1 MRYGADYPNPG
12 YEAKNNGKSAP
23 NAPYAPYAPIAYCLL
38 PIAYCLLPI
47 ATPYSLMKTSL
58 AKYWTLNYINRLGQ
72 HQTKPIEKAKEFISA
87 QALTLSTGE
96 DTIDQALISR
106 LWERYHSQDED
117 LELAEVCLRCLVS
130 QQIKEVCYQLVE
142 QFGQQHNFTMDD
154 LMPLVLD
161 RYHEGD
167 QGHKLD
173 ENKSLITYT
182 LKTFDPDKSSLFAWT
197 KRLVKTNKEVKR
209 FLLYYGIEQVTD
221 WLLLKQTTPGKLHRI
236 ISEFHQLTAQ
246 EINHYREL
254 LESYQ
259 RIYVS
264 QLQAERN
271 QINQQRQQQGLGKL
285 TTPYPIPTKEQLQL
299 IGKLSPEAVLTELQT
314 LAQLIRDYKR
324 NHGRNVPTQAL
335 GKFEHQLAADDTSN
349 NQEENEVLAAYDQL
363 LQDCL
368 TTAIQD
374 VIQNRVTYLSRQQKP
389 KHQQFLEALDLFHCH
404 HVTMTKIAAQIGFTA
419 QYQVSRLL
427 DLKAFRA
434 DIARRTSVRLHHQ
447 LVELGQAYASAQEV
461 KELDKRIS
469 QFVEEAINQ
478 IMTAARKE
486 TFVKNQY
493 KLSSNF
499 SRTLCELLNK
509 GVGSRESGIGNRES
523 GEEKGS
529 RE

>member
-1 MRYGADYPNPG
+1 MPLTY
-12 YEAKNNGKSAP
+12 S
-23 NAPYAPYAPIAYCLL
+23 LL
-38 PIAYCLLPI
+38 P
-47 ATPYSLMKTSL
+47 TPYSLMKTSL

-72 HQTKPIEKAKEFISA
+72 HQTKPIEEAKEFISA
-87 QALTLSTGE
+87 QALTLSTDE

-106 LWERYHSQDED
+106 LWQRYHTQDDD

-130 QQIKEVCYQLVE
+130 HQIKEVCYQLVE
-142 QFGQQHNFTMDD
+142 QFGQQHNFTIND
-154 LMPLVLD
+154 LLPLVLD
-161 RYHEGD
+161 RYPEGE
-167 QGHKLD
+167 QGHKLGGD
-173 ENKSLITYT
+173 NSRTSYT
-182 LKTFDPDKSSLFAWT
+182 LQTFDPNKSSLFSWT
-197 KRLVKTNKEVKR
+197 KRLVKTHREVKL

-236 ISEFHQLTAQ
+236 LSEFHQLTAQ

-259 RIYVS
+259 TVYVR

-285 TTPYPIPTKEQLQL
+285 TTPYPIPRKEQLEL
-299 IGKLSPEAVLTELQT
+299 ITTLGSSIGKLSPEAVLTDLQR
-314 LAQLIRDYKR
+314 LAQLIRDYKKNR
-324 NHGRNVPTQAL
+324 GRNVPTQAL

-349 NQEENEVLAAYDQL
+349 NQEEDEVLAAYDQL

-368 TTAIQD
+368 TTAIQE
-374 VIQNRVTYLSRQQKP
+374 VIQNRVAYLSRQQKP
-389 KHQQFLEALDLFHCH
+389 RHQQFLEALYLFHCK
-404 HVTMTKIAAQIGFTA
+404 HVTMTKIAVQIGLTA

-434 DIARRTSVRLHHQ
+434 DIARRTSIRLHQQ
-447 LVELGQAYASAQEV
+447 LVELGQAYASAQDV

-469 QFVEEAINQ
+469 QFVEEEINQ
-478 IMTAARKE
+478 IMTAAMKE

-499 SRTLCELLNK
+499 SRTLCELLKK
-509 GVGSRESGIGNRES
+509 GIGSRESGIGNRES

>member
-1 MRYGADYPNPG
+1 MVLCPG
-12 YEAKNNGKSAP
+12 RLLYIAFPSKREIYLNFIPDSRLP
-23 NAPYAPYAPIAYCLL
+23 TPDSRFPI
-38 PIAYCLLPI
+38 PD
-47 ATPYSLMKTSL
+47 SLMKTSL

-72 HQTKPIEKAKEFISA
+72 HQTKPIEEAKEFISA

-96 DTIDQALISR
+96 DTIDHALISR
-106 LWERYHSQDED
+106 LWQRYHTQDDD

-130 QQIKEVCYQLVE
+130 HQIKEVCYQLVE

-154 LMPLVLD
+154 LLPLVLD
-161 RYHEGD
+161 RYPEPD
-167 QGHKLD
+167 QGHKLGGD
-173 ENKSLITYT
+173 NFIITYS
-182 LKTFDPDKSSLFAWT
+182 LQTFDPDKSSLFSWT
-197 KRLVKTNKEVKR
+197 KRLVKTHREVKQ
-209 FLLYYGIEQVTD
+209 FLLYHGIEQVTD
-221 WLLLKQTTPGKLHRI
+221 WLLLKQTTPGKLNRI
-236 ISEFHQLTAQ
+236 LSEFHQLTDQ

-259 RIYVS
+259 TVYVR

-299 IGKLSPEAVLTELQT
+299 IGQLSPEAVLTDLQR

-324 NHGRNVPTQAL
+324 NRGRNVPTQAL

-349 NQEENEVLAAYDQL
+349 NQEEDEVLAAYDQL

-368 TTAIQD
+368 TTAIQE
-374 VIQNRVTYLSRQQKP
+374 VIQNRVTYLSRKQKP
-389 KHQQFLEALDLFHCH
+389 RHQQFLEALDLFQCQ
-404 HVTMTKIAAQIGFTA
+404 HVTMTKIAAQIGLTA

-461 KELDKRIS
+461 KELEQRIS
-469 QFVEEAINQ
+469 QFVEEEINR

-486 TFVKNQY
+486 TFVKNKY

-499 SRTLCELLNK
+499 SRTLCEILKK
-509 GVGSRESGIGNRES
+509 GVGNRESGIGSGESGIGNRE
-523 GEEKGS
+523 
-529 RE
+529 

>member
-1 MRYGADYPNPG
+1 
-12 YEAKNNGKSAP
+12 
-23 NAPYAPYAPIAYCLL
+23 
-38 PIAYCLLPI
+38 
-47 ATPYSLMKTSL
+47 MKTSL

-72 HQTKPIEKAKEFISA
+72 HQTKPIEEAKEFISA

-96 DTIDQALISR
+96 ETIDQALITR
-106 LWERYHSQDED
+106 LWQRYHTQDDD

-130 QQIKEVCYQLVE
+130 HQIKEVCYQLVE

-154 LMPLVLD
+154 LLPLVLD
-161 RYHEGD
+161 RYPEGEPGD
-167 QGHKLD
+167 KLG
-173 ENKSLITYT
+173 EYNSITSYT
-182 LKTFDPDKSSLFAWT
+182 LQTFDPNKSSLFSWT

-209 FLLYYGIEQVTD
+209 FLLYHGIEQVTD

-236 ISEFHQLTAQ
+236 LSEFHQLTAQ

-259 RIYVS
+259 TIYVS

-285 TTPYPIPTKEQLQL
+285 KTPYPIPTKEQLQL
-299 IGKLSPEAVLTELQT
+299 IGKLSPEAVLTDLQR
-314 LAQLIRDYKR
+314 LAKLIRDYKR
-324 NHGRNVPTQAL
+324 NRGRNVPTQAL
-335 GKFEHQLAADDTSN
+335 GKFEHQLAADDRSN
-349 NQEENEVLAAYDQL
+349 NQEEDEVLAAYDQL

-374 VIQNRVTYLSRQQKP
+374 VIQTRVAYLSRKQKP

-434 DIARRTSVRLHHQ
+434 DIARCTSVRLHHQ

-461 KELDKRIS
+461 KELEKRIS
-469 QFVEEAINQ
+469 QFVEEEINR
-478 IMTAARKE
+478 IMTAAMKE
-486 TFVKNQY
+486 TTVSKNRL
-493 KLSSNF
+493 LSSQF
-499 SRTLCELLNK
+499 SRTLCEYLRK
-509 GVGSRESGIGNRES
+509 GARS
-523 GEEKGS
+523 GE
-529 RE
+529 